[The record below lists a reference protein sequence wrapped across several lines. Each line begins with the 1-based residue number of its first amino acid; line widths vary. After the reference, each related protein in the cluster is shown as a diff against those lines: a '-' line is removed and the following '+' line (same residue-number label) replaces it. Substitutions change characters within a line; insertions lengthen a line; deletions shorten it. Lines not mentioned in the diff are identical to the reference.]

1 MMQYQDRWMVET
13 GAWSGWRPGLVA
25 RRADRGRCAVPV
37 GRNEARRDGVTWQ
50 IRRPVG
56 RRRGV
61 GRSAAWGYHAAH
73 RRRSVIRSSAV
84 ARAALRVL
92 DAVPPPLATAV
103 SISIPA
109 HGAVY
114 GLSPVLSLHLVALGG
129 SPAQVGV
136 LFSVFALVAV
146 VLRPLAGVWIDRH
159 GLRPAL
165 LTGAAL
171 VVLTSLALQAT
182 GTPGSLI
189 ALMAVFGVG
198 FGLTTMA
205 AAVLAAGAPV
215 ERRAGA
221 LGFYYL
227 AAPVS
232 MSLAAPLGLW
242 LFRSVGAGGNFA
254 AVTLLGLVI
263 AACGLSSH
271 LGTARG
277 AGAVVRRVTLWSQ
290 GAAPLAA
297 VLAVAA
303 MGQSSLY
310 AFVPLHA
317 TEHGQAAY
325 LPWFFGV
332 YSTGMIVVRVGVSR
346 VVDRWGR
353 HRVVAPALVLLASGF
368 GLLGA
373 APTPAR
379 LTLAAVL
386 LAAGSAALYPTIMTL
401 VVDRVPDRERGV
413 AMGMVSG
420 AWDLGAFAGS
430 LLIAG
435 VVERSSYG
443 AGFLTA
449 AALLIASLSGF
460 GVVERRRARNAYR
473 ERRRAGAPR
482 PEA

>member
-1 MMQYQDRWMVET
+1 MT
-13 GAWSGWRPGLVA
+13 LL
-25 RRADRGRCAVPV
+25 RGRRQA
-37 GRNEARRDGVTWQ
+37 G
-50 IRRPVG
+50 
-56 RRRGV
+56 
-61 GRSAAWGYHAAH
+61 GYHGAQ
-73 RRRSVIRSSAV
+73 RRQGVVRGSAV
-84 ARAALRVL
+84 APAALRQL
-92 DAVPPPLATAV
+92 DAIPPRLATAV
-103 SISIPA
+103 GISISA
-109 HGAVY
+109 HVAVY
-114 GLSPVLSLHLVALGG
+114 GLSPVLSLHVVALGG
-129 SPAQVGV
+129 SATQVGV

-159 GLRPAL
+159 GIRPVL

-171 VVLTSLALQAT
+171 VVLTSLALQAA
-182 GTPGSLI
+182 GAPVALI

-205 AAVLAAGAPV
+205 AAVLAANAPA
-215 ERRAGA
+215 EHRASA
-221 LGFYYL
+221 LSVYYL

-232 MSLAAPLGLW
+232 MALAAPLGLW
-242 LFRSVGAGGNFA
+242 LFRSVGAGANFA
-254 AVTLLGLVI
+254 AVTLLGLAT
-263 AACGLSSH
+263 AAFGLSSH
-271 LGTARG
+271 VGAARHTG
-277 AGAVVRRVTLWSQ
+277 PVARRVMLWSR
-290 GAAPLAA
+290 GAAPLSA

-317 TEHGQAAY
+317 TGHGQAAY
-325 LPWFFGV
+325 LPWFFGI
-332 YSTGMIVVRVGVSR
+332 YSTGMIVFRVGVSR
-346 VVDRWGR
+346 VADRWGR
-353 HRVVAPALVLLASGF
+353 RLVLVPALVLLAAGF
-368 GLLGA
+368 GVLSA
-373 APTPAR
+373 TPTPPR

-435 VVERSSYG
+435 VVEHASHG

-449 AALLIASLSGF
+449 AALLIAALGGF
-460 GVVERRRARNAYR
+460 VLVERRLARSSYRDRQRAVSAS
-473 ERRRAGAPR
+473 R